1 MKIYP
6 YLSYHREI
14 NETDVNNCNLQK
26 VWDNSES
33 LNGNSCSLSV
43 FLIRSTIPM
52 ISADFN
58 IMECDHLEKGEG
70 KRTILRYCISYFRI
84 EVFLKE
90 VLGLLPY
97 EGTAFIPNLSSY
109 SETVCKFHCRT
120 EIIHFSRFFFVCFVN
135 KIFAITIR
143 NIIPYTDRTFQS
155 RMLTSLRKCS
165 SVSSFSIACS
175 RFT

>member
-120 EIIHFSRFFFVCFVN
+120 EIIHFSRFFLFV
-135 KIFAITIR
+135 
-143 NIIPYTDRTFQS
+143 
-155 RMLTSLRKCS
+155 L
-165 SVSSFSIACS
+165 
-175 RFT
+175 